1 MYREYEDEEIL
12 YLVKEDEDYY
22 EIMLKKYE
30 PIIIKI
36 CNKYLY
42 VGKKIGY
49 EFDDLKQIANIAIFD
64 AMNSYKN
71 SKDILFYTYVIN
83 CIKNKL
89 ITELK
94 KHSTNK
100 KKVLN
105 DSISYEKEY
114 DGINLVEFIRDKNA
128 LDPLDCLEQE
138 EMKEKYYS
146 FIHSL
151 PFDVALV
158 FEMKSEGFT
167 NQEISK
173 FLKID
178 QDSIRRSMQ
187 FARRRL
193 CLN

>member
-1 MYREYEDEEIL
+1 
-12 YLVKEDEDYY
+12 
-22 EIMLKKYE
+22 
-30 PIIIKI
+30 
-36 CNKYLY
+36 
-42 VGKKIGY
+42 
-49 EFDDLKQIANIAIFD
+49 
-64 AMNSYKN
+64 MNSYKN

-138 EMKEKYYS
+138 EMKEKYYR